1 MGWNLYQC
9 SLLGSLTSS
18 LCSWVN
24 TLMTSLITFLIELY
38 QVRVRR
44 RQCETGSSLL
54 STKFQKLEVSS
65 GSIMI
70 ALNWTYFKTY
80 QGIIKVSEWVDMT
93 IWHDN
98 PVSNVTLL
106 QVLTLVLILILS
118 VAGVRDAGNAGIHL
132 IIGTSVGCCLIT
144 SSTIIAHVLGDKVS
158 LMELTSD
165 GLSVLFLFVTG
176 ILEVSGS
183 ASADMVATGILSLLT
198 SVLFLVDLVML
209 VKSTKFSFQSPA

>member
-1 MGWNLYQC
+1 
-9 SLLGSLTSS
+9 
-18 LCSWVN
+18 
-24 TLMTSLITFLIELY
+24 
-38 QVRVRR
+38 
-44 RQCETGSSLL
+44 
-54 STKFQKLEVSS
+54 
-65 GSIMI
+65 MI

-93 IWHDN
+93 VWHDN
-98 PVSNVTLL
+98 PVSSVTLL

-209 VKSTKFSFQSPA
+209 VKNTKFSFQSPA

>member
-1 MGWNLYQC
+1 M
-9 SLLGSLTSS
+9 
-18 LCSWVN
+18 
-24 TLMTSLITFLIELY
+24 
-38 QVRVRR
+38 
-44 RQCETGSSLL
+44 
-54 STKFQKLEVSS
+54 
-65 GSIMI
+65 
-70 ALNWTYFKTY
+70 
-80 QGIIKVSEWVDMT
+80 
-93 IWHDN
+93 
-98 PVSNVTLL
+98 
-106 QVLTLVLILILS
+106 
-118 VAGVRDAGNAGIHL
+118 RDAGNAGIHL

-209 VKSTKFSFQSPA
+209 VKNTKFSFQSPA